1 MSKNHGTVKALPIAL
16 MILSLVVGAT
26 LVLGQGGTGRET
38 PKTPPKKTTP
48 KKGTSSTTPPRKS
61 APSAK
66 PDTSTEK
73 LHVTGVLRTV
83 TLPVPPAAKD
93 ADVSSGARIRITLDE
108 TGQVTATQPVHGHP
122 AVLDTAT
129 SDAKQQ
135 HFSPATLNGRPVK
148 SIGFIDYV
156 FTKPNT
162 SAPTA
167 SPSTTRLEGTITL
180 DIDPT
185 TGLIAVE
192 SCPVIRTR
200 TFPLGTEPRKYCGPE
215 YHRTTFTNSQG
226 IEFNLI
232 RGTTFMMGSRD
243 SGPMADE
250 KPQHQVAVPTF
261 FMGKYEVTQAQW
273 RKVMGDI
280 PEAMKG
286 LDNKFKESDKQ
297 PAVMV
302 SWNDA
307 QEFVRKLNALNDGYT
322 YRLPTEAEWEFACR
336 AGTTTEFA
344 FGDSLSSAR
353 ANFDGNA
360 PYGGAAKGVVRQ
372 KTIAVGSFRPNAFGL
387 YDMHGNVWEW
397 CEDWYHETYAGAPTD
412 GSAWLSGGE
421 QKSRVLRGGSWND
434 DAAYLRS
441 AVRGNGPPGD
451 RYNGRGFRV
460 VAVARTQ

>member
-1 MSKNHGTVKALPIAL
+1 VKTLPIAL
-16 MILSLVVGAT
+16 MILSSVHGAT

-38 PKTPPKKTTP
+38 PKTVPKKTTP

-66 PDTSTEK
+66 PDTPTEK
-73 LHVTGVLRTV
+73 LHVSGVLRTV

-93 ADVSSGARIRITLDE
+93 VDVSSGARIRITLDE
-108 TGQVTATQPVHGHP
+108 SGQVTATQPVHGHP
-122 AVLDTAT
+122 AVLDTAI
-129 SDAKQQ
+129 SDARQQ
-135 HFSPATLNGRPVK
+135 HFSPATLNGKPVK
-148 SIGFIDYV
+148 SIGFIDYL
-156 FTKPNT
+156 FHKPIMGT
-162 SAPTA
+162 PTA
-167 SPSTTRLEGTITL
+167 GPPTTRLEGTITL
-180 DIDPT
+180 DIDVA
-185 TGLIAVE
+185 TGLIGHD
-192 SCPVIRTR
+192 SCPVRRTR
-200 TFPLGTEPRKYCGPE
+200 TFVLGTEPRRICGPQ
-215 YHRTTFTNSQG
+215 YHRPTFTNSHG
-226 IEFNLI
+226 MEFNLI
-232 RGTTFMMGSRD
+232 SGATFMMGSRD
-243 SGPMADE
+243 SEPQRMDE
-250 KPQHQVAVPTF
+250 KPQHQVAVLTF
-261 FMGKYEVTQAQW
+261 FMGKYAVTQAQW
-273 RKVMGDI
+273 RKLMGDA
-280 PEAMKG
+280 PEGMKN
-286 LDNKFKESDKQ
+286 LDGKFKESDKQ
-297 PAVMV
+297 PVVMV

-307 QEFVRKLNALNDGYT
+307 QEFVRQLNTLNDGYT

-336 AGTTTEFA
+336 AGTTTDFA
-344 FGDSLSSAR
+344 FGDSLSSAQ
-353 ANFDGNA
+353 ANFDGNY
-360 PYGGAAKGVVRQ
+360 PYGEAAKGVFRQ